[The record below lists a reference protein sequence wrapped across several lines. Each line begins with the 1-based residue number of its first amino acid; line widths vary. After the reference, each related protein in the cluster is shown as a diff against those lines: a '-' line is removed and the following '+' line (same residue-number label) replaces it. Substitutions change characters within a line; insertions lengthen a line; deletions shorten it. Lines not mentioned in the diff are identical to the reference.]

1 MILLSSGE
9 AHPFVCLEALAA
21 GLGLVISEQSTANL
35 DLSKSFIT
43 VIPDNKLDDFDYL
56 NEKIE
61 ENRNISLKMREEI
74 RQYCADNFD
83 WSIIINNY
91 KKIIEEA

>member
-1 MILLSSGE
+1 
-9 AHPFVCLEALAA
+9 
-21 GLGLVISEQSTANL
+21 
-35 DLSKSFIT
+35 
-43 VIPDNKLDDFDYL
+43 
-56 NEKIE
+56 
-61 ENRNISLKMREEI
+61 MRAEI